1 MGFEQ
6 AVCSQLGGSCVVQ
19 ARGQGGPWPGGDKKL
34 EGQPGGSSDSL
45 LMEGLGPRGKL
56 TPSLW
61 PQELAWFAYLGGER
75 DRKKKCK
82 L

>member
-1 MGFEQ
+1 MVGPGQ
-6 AVCSQLGGSCVVQ
+6 A
-19 ARGQGGPWPGGDKKL
+19 GDKKL
-34 EGQPGGSSDSL
+34 EGQPGGSADNL
-45 LMEGLGPRGKL
+45 LMEELGPGGKL

-61 PQELAWFAYLGGER
+61 LQELAWFAYQGEER